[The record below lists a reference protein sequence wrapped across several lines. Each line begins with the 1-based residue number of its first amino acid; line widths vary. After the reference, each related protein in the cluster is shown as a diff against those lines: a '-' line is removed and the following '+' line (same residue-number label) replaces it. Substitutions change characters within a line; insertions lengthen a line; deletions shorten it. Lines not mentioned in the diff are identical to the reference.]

1 MKHIVEFPMENGDVL
16 LVEVDDPMG
25 PATGATLRGGSR
37 GGEMME
43 RAQMTYEQ
51 AVDKIKPAAE
61 SIVRHIRE
69 IAEPPDVIGVEFG
82 IKLNANIGAIL
93 ASSSVEAQFTLKLTW
108 NREVLSE
115 MRLQENVE
123 KEQEAE
129 PPYPE
134 ERVVGASMSTGA
146 GPVAGN

>member
-16 LVEVDDPMG
+16 LVEVDDPISAA
-25 PATGATLRGGSR
+25 PGATLRGIPGGPGGHGS
-37 GGEMME
+37 EMLE

-61 SIVRHIRE
+61 SIVRHIRD

-115 MRLQENVE
+115 MRV
-123 KEQEAE
+123 EAE
-129 PPYPE
+129 EKAERQLEPPLP
-134 ERVVGASMSTGA
+134 GADETLT
-146 GPVAGN
+146 PVR

>member
-16 LVEVDDPMG
+16 LVEVDDPM
-25 PATGATLRGGSR
+25 ASGATLRGGHGS
-37 GGEMME
+37 EMLE

-61 SIVRHIRE
+61 SIVRRIRD
-69 IAEPPDVIGVEFG
+69 IPEPPDVIGVEFG

-108 NREVLSE
+108 NREVLAE
-115 MRLQENVE
+115 MR
-123 KEQEAE
+123 EQDNLESQPE
-129 PPYPE
+129 PPTPE
-134 ERVVGASMSTGA
+134 ERVVGASVRAGA
-146 GPVAGN
+146 DAVAGN

>member
-25 PATGATLRGGSR
+25 PAPGATLRGGHSS
-37 GGEMME
+37 EMLE

-61 SIVRHIRE
+61 SIVRHIRD

-115 MRLQENVE
+115 MR
-123 KEQEAE
+123 
-129 PPYPE
+129 
-134 ERVVGASMSTGA
+134 
-146 GPVAGN
+146 